1 MGFDSFLD
9 VRNKGKC
16 WVKINSMFWAKWR
29 GRMFPSTKIMQ
40 ENIGTCYSIAK
51 FFLTLRD
58 HMDCSMQSLTI
69 SWSLHQF
76 MSIAL
81 VMLSN
86 HLIVCD
92 PLLLLPSIFLSIRV
106 FSNES
111 AVHIRWPKYWSFL
124 PKNIQGWFPV
134 RLTVLTSSLSK
145 GLSRVLSNTTVQ
157 KHQFFGA

>member
-16 WVKINSMFWAKWR
+16 WVKINSRFWAKWR
-29 GRMFPSTKIMQ
+29 GRTFPSTKTMQ

-51 FFLTLRD
+51 FFLTLRN
-58 HMDCSMQSLTI
+58 HMDCSMQALTI
-69 SWSLHQF
+69 SWSLPKF

-81 VMLSN
+81 VMPSN

-92 PLLLLPSIFLSIRV
+92 PLLLLPSIFLNIRV